1 MWPFFYN
8 RINLFLYTH
17 KMKEFLEKLKKNTI
31 LFFKAIGLLVGILI
45 VVFIITAIL
54 SSNTDKAPVP
64 TNTPTQTT
72 TQKQEKVDPV
82 QERINRI
89 NELYADEPSFDR
101 VQKMDGLNSIAIIF
115 KETPDLWITDSID
128 SITRWQAMNLSNEV
142 NGVASVKTYVGNDAQ
157 MYCIA
162 TKWQVTECNDYR

>member
-1 MWPFFYN
+1 MICGF
-8 RINLFLYTH
+8 
-17 KMKEFLEKLKKNTI
+17 
-31 LFFKAIGLLVGILI
+31 
-45 VVFIITAIL
+45 VVFLMIL
-54 SSNTDKAPVP
+54 WISNTDTSPNSYK
-64 TNTPTQTT
+64 PTQI

-89 NELYADEPSFDR
+89 NELYAEEPSFDR
-101 VQKMDGLNSIAIIF
+101 VEKMDGSNSIAIIF

-142 NGVASVKTYVGNDAQ
+142 NGVASVKTYVGNEAQ

>member
-1 MWPFFYN
+1 MEN
-8 RINLFLYTH
+8 
-17 KMKEFLEKLKKNTI
+17 KETAKEPKKI
-31 LFFKAIGLLVGILI
+31 KWWWWLI
-45 VVFIITAIL
+45 CGFVVFLMIIGI
-54 SSNTDKAPVP
+54 SNTDTSPNSYK
-64 TNTPTQTT
+64 PTQTT

-101 VQKMDGLNSIAIIF
+101 VQKMDGINSIAIIF

-142 NGVASVKTYVGNDAQ
+142 NGVASVKTYVWNDAQ

-162 TKWQVTECNDYR
+162 TKGQVTECNDYR

>member
-1 MWPFFYN
+1 M
-8 RINLFLYTH
+8 
-17 KMKEFLEKLKKNTI
+17 I
-31 LFFKAIGLLVGILI
+31 LWI
-45 VVFIITAIL
+45 
-54 SSNTDKAPVP
+54 SNTDTSPNSYK
-64 TNTPTQTT
+64 PTQTT
-72 TQKQEKVDPV
+72 TQKQEKIDPV

-101 VQKMDGLNSIAIIF
+101 VQKMDGSNSIAIIF

-142 NGVASVKTYVGNDAQ
+142 NGVASVKTYVWNEAQ

-162 TKWQVTECNDYR
+162 TKGQVTECNDYR

>member
-1 MWPFFYN
+1 MEN
-8 RINLFLYTH
+8 
-17 KMKEFLEKLKKNTI
+17 KENKKEPKKI
-31 LFFKAIGLLVGILI
+31 KWWWWLI
-45 VVFIITAIL
+45 CGFVVFLMIL
-54 SSNTDKAPVP
+54 WISNTDTSPNSYK
-64 TNTPTQTT
+64 PTQI

-89 NELYADEPSFDR
+89 NELYAEEPSFDR
-101 VQKMDGLNSIAIIF
+101 VEKMDGSNSIAIIF

-142 NGVASVKTYVGNDAQ
+142 NGVASVKTYVGNEAQ

>member
-1 MWPFFYN
+1 MEN
-8 RINLFLYTH
+8 
-17 KMKEFLEKLKKNTI
+17 KETAKEPKKI
-31 LFFKAIGLLVGILI
+31 KWWWWLI
-45 VVFIITAIL
+45 CGFVVFLMIIGI
-54 SSNTDKAPVP
+54 SNTDTSPNSYK
-64 TNTPTQTT
+64 PTQTT

-101 VQKMDGLNSIAIIF
+101 VQKMDGINSIAIIF

-142 NGVASVKTYVGNDAQ
+142 NDVASVKTYVWNDAQ

-162 TKWQVTECNDYR
+162 TKGQVTECNDYR

>member
-1 MWPFFYN
+1 MPEEKKEP
-8 RINLFLYTH
+8 
-17 KMKEFLEKLKKNTI
+17 KMIKWWWW
-31 LFFKAIGLLVGILI
+31 LI
-45 VVFIITAIL
+45 CGFVVFLMIIGI
-54 SSNTDKAPVP
+54 SNTDTSPNSYK
-64 TNTPTQTT
+64 PTQTT

-162 TKWQVTECNDYR
+162 TKGQVTECNDYR

>member
-1 MWPFFYN
+1 MEN
-8 RINLFLYTH
+8 
-17 KMKEFLEKLKKNTI
+17 KETAKEPKKI
-31 LFFKAIGLLVGILI
+31 KWWWWLI
-45 VVFIITAIL
+45 CGFVVFLMIIGI
-54 SSNTDKAPVP
+54 SNTDTSPNSYK
-64 TNTPTQTT
+64 PTQTT

-89 NELYADEPSFDR
+89 NELYAEEPSFDR

-115 KETPDLWITDSID
+115 KETPDLWISDSID

>member
-1 MWPFFYN
+1 MENKETAKEPKKIKWWWWLICGFVV
-8 RINLFLYTH
+8 FL
-17 KMKEFLEKLKKNTI
+17 MI
-31 LFFKAIGLLVGILI
+31 VGI
-45 VVFIITAIL
+45 
-54 SSNTDKAPVP
+54 SNTDTSPNSYK
-64 TNTPTQTT
+64 PTQTT

-101 VQKMDGLNSIAIIF
+101 VQKMDGSNSIAIIF

-162 TKWQVTECNDYR
+162 TKGQVTECNDYR

>member
-1 MWPFFYN
+1 MPEEN
-8 RINLFLYTH
+8 
-17 KMKEFLEKLKKNTI
+17 KQEPKKI
-31 LFFKAIGLLVGILI
+31 KWWWWLI
-45 VVFIITAIL
+45 CGFVVFLMIL
-54 SSNTDKAPVP
+54 WISNTDTSPNQT
-64 TNTPTQTT
+64 TNTPAPV
-72 TQKQEKVDPV
+72 KQEKVDPV

-101 VQKMDGLNSIAIIF
+101 VQKMDGSNSIAIIF

-142 NGVASVKTYVGNDAQ
+142 NGVASVKTYVGNEAQ

-162 TKWQVTECNDYR
+162 TKGQVTECNDYR

>member
-1 MWPFFYN
+1 MEN
-8 RINLFLYTH
+8 
-17 KMKEFLEKLKKNTI
+17 KENKKEPQKI
-31 LFFKAIGLLVGILI
+31 KWWWWLICGFVILI
-45 VVFIITAIL
+45 MYFWAKN
-54 SSNTDKAPVP
+54 SSTNTS
-64 TNTPTQTT
+64 TNTPAPV
-72 TQKQEKVDPV
+72 KQEKVDPV

-89 NELYADEPSFDR
+89 NELYAEEPSFDR
-101 VQKMDGLNSIAIIF
+101 VQKMDGSNSIAIIF
-115 KETPDLWITDSID
+115 KETPDLWVSDSID

>member
-1 MWPFFYN
+1 MEN
-8 RINLFLYTH
+8 
-17 KMKEFLEKLKKNTI
+17 KETAKEPKKI
-31 LFFKAIGLLVGILI
+31 KWWWWLI
-45 VVFIITAIL
+45 CGFVVFLMIIGI
-54 SSNTDKAPVP
+54 SNTDTSPNSYK
-64 TNTPTQTT
+64 PTQTT

-162 TKWQVTECNDYR
+162 TKGQVTECNDYR

>member
-1 MWPFFYN
+1 MENKETAKEPKKIKWWWWLICGFVV
-8 RINLFLYTH
+8 FL
-17 KMKEFLEKLKKNTI
+17 MI
-31 LFFKAIGLLVGILI
+31 VGI
-45 VVFIITAIL
+45 
-54 SSNTDKAPVP
+54 SNTDTSPNSYK
-64 TNTPTQTT
+64 PTQTT

-115 KETPDLWITDSID
+115 NETPDLWIEDSID

-162 TKWQVTECNDYR
+162 TKGQVTECNDYR

>member
-1 MWPFFYN
+1 MPEENKQEPKKIKWWWWLICGFVV
-8 RINLFLYTH
+8 FL
-17 KMKEFLEKLKKNTI
+17 MI
-31 LFFKAIGLLVGILI
+31 VGI
-45 VVFIITAIL
+45 
-54 SSNTDKAPVP
+54 SNTDTSPNSYK
-64 TNTPTQTT
+64 PTQTT

-101 VQKMDGLNSIAIIF
+101 VQKMDGSNSIAIIF

-142 NGVASVKTYVGNDAQ
+142 NGVASVKTYVWNEAQ

>member
-1 MWPFFYN
+1 MEN
-8 RINLFLYTH
+8 
-17 KMKEFLEKLKKNTI
+17 KETAKEPKKI
-31 LFFKAIGLLVGILI
+31 KWWWWLI
-45 VVFIITAIL
+45 CGFVVFLMIIGI
-54 SSNTDKAPVP
+54 SNTDTSPNSYK
-64 TNTPTQTT
+64 PTQTT

-101 VQKMDGLNSIAIIF
+101 VQKMDGINSIAIIF
-115 KETPDLWITDSID
+115 KETPDLWISDSID

-142 NGVASVKTYVGNDAQ
+142 NGVASVKTYVWNDAQ

>member
-1 MWPFFYN
+1 MPEE
-8 RINLFLYTH
+8 
-17 KMKEFLEKLKKNTI
+17 KKEPKKI
-31 LFFKAIGLLVGILI
+31 KWWWWLI
-45 VVFIITAIL
+45 CGFVVFLMIIGI
-54 SSNTDKAPVP
+54 SNTDTSPNSYK
-64 TNTPTQTT
+64 PTQTT

-162 TKWQVTECNDYR
+162 TKGQVTECNDYR